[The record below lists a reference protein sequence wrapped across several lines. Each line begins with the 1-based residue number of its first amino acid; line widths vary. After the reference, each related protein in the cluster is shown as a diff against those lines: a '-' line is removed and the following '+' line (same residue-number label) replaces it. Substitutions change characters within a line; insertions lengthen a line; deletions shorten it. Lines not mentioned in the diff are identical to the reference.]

1 MKERPGVERTTPMDE
16 QEATRHIASLEARMQ
31 RIETLL
37 QQLILT
43 LTSSRARIDQIRQMQ
58 AILEELRRGHN
69 P

>member
-1 MKERPGVERTTPMDE
+1 MDE
-16 QEATRHIASLEARMQ
+16 QEAARHIASLEARMQ

-43 LTSSRARIDQIRQMQ
+43 LTSSRAQIDQIRQMQ
-58 AILEELRRGHN
+58 AILQELRRGHT